1 DGGASWA
8 EFKGGNFPSVAVR
21 ELAIQPREDDLVIA
35 THGRGIWI
43 IDDLAPLRAPGGHAL
58 ARAAAFLPGRPT
70 QQRMAERGFRN
81 ENGDAS
87 YRGLNPLG
95 GAVVSYYQRARPIYG
110 PLKLEVLDDKGKVV
124 DTLAPGMRRGL
135 SRVSW
140 TMRLPPPR
148 GPRAAE
154 VAFGAS
160 DGPRVLPGT
169 YTVRLTRGGET
180 LETKLK
186 IDLDRR
192 APFNLA
198 DRKAQ
203 LAAVMQ
209 AWQLFGDMSAL
220 VDRIE
225 QARAGAAPP
234 LQARLDEV
242 RQKIVATKE
251 GGNITG
257 EERLREHLA
266 TIYARINGWEG
277 RPARYQVERIAT
289 LRKEL
294 EAVRAEVDRLVAPT
308 GSAAGG
314 EH

>member
-110 PLKLEVLDDKGKVV
+110 PLKLEVLDEKGKVV
-124 DTLAPGMRRGL
+124 DTMAPGMRRGL
-135 SRVSW
+135 NRVTWS
-140 TMRLPPPR
+140 MRLPPPR
-148 GPRAAE
+148 VPRAAE
-154 VAFGAS
+154 VAFGATE
-160 DGPRVLPGT
+160 GPRVLPGT
-169 YTVRLTRGGET
+169 YTVRLTRGGDK
-180 LETKLK
+180 LETKIK
-186 IDLDRR
+186 VELDGR
-192 APFNLA
+192 APYTLA

-203 LAAVMQ
+203 LAAVML
-209 AWQLFGDMSAL
+209 AWDLFGDMSAL
-220 VDRIE
+220 IDRIE
-225 QARAGAAPP
+225 QARKAAEPT
-234 LQARLDEV
+234 LAAKLDEV
-242 RQKIVATKE
+242 RKKIVATKE
-251 GGNITG
+251 GGHITG
-257 EERLREHLA
+257 EERLREHL
-266 TIYARINGWEG
+266 
-277 RPARYQVERIAT
+277 
-289 LRKEL
+289 
-294 EAVRAEVDRLVAPT
+294 
-308 GSAAGG
+308 
-314 EH
+314 